1 MADLIDIKREAPEVV
16 LSNLRPDDASDQGRS
31 ILAGQKLVRLAAETG
46 LNLRDYL
53 TLAIDPR
60 KAEQP
65 ARFEGLNGYEAA
77 LSYLNLPVKQD
88 LENGVLLQ
96 AASETFQTYPGTRAM
111 FPEVMDDVLRWRN
124 RQDQLESVGPLL
136 AQSRT
141 ISGTEMISTF
151 VDDDSAER
159 GTQSVAEFGRVPVR
173 TIRTSQSSVG
183 IFKHGSGYRTS
194 YEFNRRASLDIMTPF
209 AARVGRELE
218 ISKVRAATG
227 ILINGDGINAAAPVV
242 KVSQF
247 GGDGTKAFST
257 NYKAL
262 AKWLMSRAKAG
273 YPIDTIVGNYDM
285 FVELLFMFQPV
296 VGLGTTTDIQALVAQ
311 GTPKINTSLP
321 ILNKSVDFVLSS
333 SMPEGQLLGM
343 TKDETLEEL
352 IEAGSNISENER
364 SILNQS
370 ITYVRTENTGY
381 KLAFGDTRQILD
393 TTQ

>member
-1 MADLIDIKREAPEVV
+1 MPDLIDIKREAPEAV
-16 LSNLRPDDASDQGRS
+16 LSNLRPADASDQGKS
-31 ILAGQKLVRLAAETG
+31 VDAGKRLIRLAADAG
-46 LNLRDYL
+46 LGLRDYL

-60 KAEQP
+60 KAAEP
-65 ARFEGLNGYEAA
+65 ARYDGLNGYEAA
-77 LSYLNLPVKQD
+77 LSYLNLPVRTD

-124 RQDQLESVGPLL
+124 RQDQLEQVAPLL

-141 ISGTEMISTF
+141 INGTEMISTF

-159 GTQSVAEFGRVPVR
+159 TTHSVAEFGRVPVR
-173 TIRTSQSSVG
+173 TIRTSQQTVG

-209 AARVGRELE
+209 ASRVGRELE
-218 ISKVRAATG
+218 ISKVRAATS
-227 ILINGDGINAAAPVV
+227 ILINGDGVNAAAPVV
-242 KVSQF
+242 GVSAF
-247 GGDGTKAFST
+247 GGNQANAFST

-262 AKWLMSRAKAG
+262 AKWLMKRAKDG
-273 YPIDTIVGNYDM
+273 YPIDTIAGNYDM

-296 VGLGTTTDIQALVAQ
+296 TNLGSNTDIEAMVAH

-321 ILNKSVDFVLSS
+321 ILNKSVNFVLSS
-333 SMPEGQLLGM
+333 GVPAGQLIGF
-343 TKDETLEEL
+343 TKGETLEEL
-352 IEAGSNISENER
+352 VEAGSNIAENER
-364 SILNQS
+364 SIINQS

-393 TTQ
+393 TTA

>member
-1 MADLIDIKREAPEVV
+1 MPDLIDIKREAPEAV
-16 LSNLRPDDASDQGRS
+16 LSNLRPADAGDQGKS
-31 ILAGQKLVRLAAETG
+31 ADAGKRLVRLAADVG

-60 KAEQP
+60 KAAEP
-65 ARFEGLNGYEAA
+65 ARYEGLNGYEAA
-77 LSYLNLPVKQD
+77 LSFLNLPVKQD

-141 ISGTEMISTF
+141 INGTEQISTF
-151 VDDDSAER
+151 VDDDSDER
-159 GTQSVAEFGRVPVR
+159 GTYSVGEFGRVPVR
-173 TIRTSQSSVG
+173 TIRTSQQSVG

-209 AARVGRELE
+209 ASRVGRELE

-227 ILINGDGINAAAPVV
+227 ILINGDGVNGAAPVV
-242 KVSQF
+242 KVSDF
-247 GGDGTKAFST
+247 GGDASKAFSA

-262 AKWLMSRAKAG
+262 AKWLMARAKAG
-273 YPIDTIVGNYDM
+273 YPIDTLVGNYDM

-311 GTPKINTSLP
+311 GTPKVNTNLP
-321 ILNKSVDFVLSS
+321 ILNQSVNFALSS
-333 SMPEGQLLGM
+333 GVPEGQLVGF
-343 TKDETLEEL
+343 TKGETLEEL
-352 IEAGSNISENER
+352 VEAGSNISENER
-364 SILNQS
+364 SIVNQS

-381 KLAFGDTRQILD
+381 KLAFGDTRQVLD